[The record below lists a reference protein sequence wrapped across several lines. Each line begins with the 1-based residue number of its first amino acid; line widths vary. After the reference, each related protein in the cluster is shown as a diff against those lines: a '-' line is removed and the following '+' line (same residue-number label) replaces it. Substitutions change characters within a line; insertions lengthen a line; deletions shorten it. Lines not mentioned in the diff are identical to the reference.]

1 MSLIGLANPRIGFGD
16 ANGSAAEEPT
26 VQILNELFAPHLNNL
41 GDALDRASKRHA
53 LLTGNLANANTPGYK
68 RKDSDFNI
76 ILDAESNQADVRMK
90 EMRERRQQMLSDRTS
105 IRIDGSN
112 VDLEREVMSIAETEL
127 RYQALTDMTS
137 QYFSGLKNVIR
148 EGK

>member
-1 MSLIGLANPRIGFGD
+1 M
-16 ANGSAAEEPT
+16 
-26 VQILNELFAPHLNNL
+26 
-41 GDALDRASKRHA
+41 DRTTRRHG

-68 RKDSDFNI
+68 RKDCEFSVV
-76 ILDAESNQADVRMK
+76 LDAENNQAEARMQ

-127 RYQALTDMTS
+127 RYQALTDLTAR
-137 QYFSGLKNVIR
+137 YFSGLKNVIR
-148 EGK
+148 EGR

>member
-1 MSLIGLANPRIGFGD
+1 MRVLD
-16 ANGSAAEEPT
+16 
-26 VQILNELFAPHLNNL
+26 QLFSPHLNNL
-41 GDALDRASKRHA
+41 NQAMDRTTRRHG

-68 RKDSDFNI
+68 RKDCEFSVV
-76 ILDAESNQADVRMK
+76 LDAENNQAEARMQ

-127 RYQALTDMTS
+127 RYQALTDLTAR
-137 QYFSGLKNVIR
+137 YFSGLKNVIR
-148 EGK
+148 EGR